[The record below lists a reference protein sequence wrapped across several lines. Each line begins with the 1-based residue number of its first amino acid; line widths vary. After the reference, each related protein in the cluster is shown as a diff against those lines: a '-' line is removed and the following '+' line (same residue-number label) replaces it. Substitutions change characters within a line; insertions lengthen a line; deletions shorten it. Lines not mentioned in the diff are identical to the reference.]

1 MTHNEL
7 CYSIYILHSVTWEDR
22 RIMIEKDFLIK
33 MDEKIQ
39 AIKKAALELKEI
51 SGGIQAIDRN
61 ADRILTS
68 AKMLEI
74 NVSDALDIV

>member
-1 MTHNEL
+1 
-7 CYSIYILHSVTWEDR
+7 
-22 RIMIEKDFLIK
+22 MIDKDLLVK

-39 AIKKAALELKEI
+39 AIKKTALELKEV
-51 SGGIQAIDRN
+51 SGGIQAVDRN

-74 NVSDALDIV
+74 NVSDVLEVLE